1 MTVFFK
7 LFLVPPRIQS
17 TEVHYTVN
25 ENSQAILPCVA
36 DGIPTPSINWKK
48 DNVLLANLLGKYTV
62 EPYGELI
69 LENVV
74 VSLIDMSRYTHLDF
88 FFLFPAAPSAYG
100 SSRPGVKSELHLQPI
115 PQPRQQWI

>member
-1 MTVFFK
+1 MTIFLK
-7 LFLVPPRIQS
+7 LFTVPPRIRN

-25 ENSQAILPCVA
+25 ENSQAVLSCLA

-69 LENVV
+69 LESVV
-74 VSLIDMSRYTHLDF
+74 VSLVGMNRYIKPDC
-88 FFLFPAAPSAYG
+88 
-100 SSRPGVKSELHLQPI
+100 
-115 PQPRQQWI
+115 